1 MRLQLNMASLF
12 CTAIHEPCI
21 HDVPHV
27 VDLKFW
33 SIFIIKEGGMEPPL
47 LIWLVPYGLLV
58 EIIDMHSV
66 IRNWLQFNSLEKD

>member
-1 MRLQLNMASLF
+1 MASLF
-12 CTAIHEPCI
+12 CTAIHELCI

-33 SIFIIKEGGMEPPL
+33 STFIIKEGGMGPPL

-58 EIIDMHSV
+58 EIIDMRSV
-66 IRNWLQFNSLEKD
+66 IRNWLQFNPLEKD